1 MTTPASTVNAGLYA
15 EHVAGLQ
22 ARYEHAAAR
31 FDLDAVVIGSGNV
44 LYHFLDDQ
52 PYRYVANP
60 LFRQWIPLLEH
71 PGSAIIFKP
80 GCRPALIVH
89 QPLDFWHRPPPLPD
103 EAVTSRFELR
113 IIRNPSELPD
123 LLPPTLGTRMA
134 LLGRP
139 EQWEGT
145 ALEALRNPPPLLDYL
160 HYHRA
165 RKSRWEIACL
175 RAAATIAAAGH
186 RAAEAAFHDGGSEF
200 DILLAFLGGCRQTEE
215 DLPYGLI
222 VALDE
227 HGAALHYQH
236 RDRTRPPAGRGLS
249 LLIDA
254 GCSHLGYASDITRSH
269 ARHDGEFADMVADM
283 TTLQREICNAV
294 RPGVPFA
301 DLHRFAHQGIARL
314 LRQWDIVRMA
324 PEDMVGSGITG
335 RFLPHGLGH
344 FLGLQVHDVG
354 GHLADDSGRELA
366 PPADFP
372 KLRLRRTLEP
382 GQVVTIEP
390 GVYFIDSLLDELR
403 SGPHAEQIDWG
414 GIARLRRYG
423 GIRIEDDLLITADG
437 HENLTRQLPAS

>member
-1 MTTPASTVNAGLYA
+1 MTTAASTVNAELYA
-15 EHVAGLQ
+15 GHVAELQ
-22 ARYEHAAAR
+22 ARYEEAAVR
-31 FDLDAVVIGSGNV
+31 FDLDAVVIGSGNP
-44 LYHFLDDQ
+44 LYRFLDDQ

-60 LFRQWIPLLEH
+60 LFRHWVPLEEH
-71 PGSAIIFKP
+71 PGSAIVCKP
-80 GCRPALIVH
+80 GCRPLLIVH

-103 EAVTSRFELR
+103 DAVASRFELR
-113 IIRNPSELPD
+113 IMRNVSELPD
-123 LLPPTLGTRMA
+123 LLPAADGNRLA
-134 LLGRP
+134 LLGAA
-139 EQWEGT
+139 EQWEGI
-145 ALEALRNPPPLLDYL
+145 APEALRNPPALLDYL

-165 RKSRWEIACL
+165 RKSRWELGCL
-175 RAAATIAAAGH
+175 RAAAALATAGH
-186 RAAEAAFHDGGSEF
+186 QAAEEAFYGGGSEF
-200 DILLAFLGGCRQTEE
+200 DILFAFLRGCGQTEE
-215 DLPYGLI
+215 ELPYGLI

-227 HGAALHYQH
+227 HGASLHYQH
-236 RDRTRPPAGRGLS
+236 RERTRPPAGKGLS

-301 DLHRFAHQGIARL
+301 DLHRFAHQGIAGL
-314 LRQWDIVRMA
+314 LRQWGIVRMA

-403 SGPHAEQIDWG
+403 SGPHANQVDWELIG
-414 GIARLRRYG
+414 RLHRYG
-423 GIRIEDDLLITADG
+423 GIRIEDDLLITTDG
-437 HENLTRQLPAS
+437 HENLTRPLPGS

>member
-1 MTTPASTVNAGLYA
+1 MTSHAATINAELYA
-15 EHVAGLQ
+15 GHVAGLQ

-31 FDLDAVVIGSGNV
+31 FDLDTVVIGSGNP
-44 LYHFLDDQ
+44 LYRFLDDQ

-60 LFRQWIPLLEH
+60 LFRQWVPLLEH
-71 PGSAIIFKP
+71 PGSAILCNP
-80 GCRPALIVH
+80 GCRPELIVH
-89 QPLDFWHRPPPLPD
+89 QPLDYWHRPPPLPD
-103 EAVTSRFELR
+103 EAVLSQFELR
-113 IIRNPSELPD
+113 IIRQPSELTD
-123 LLPPTLGTRMA
+123 LLPSARGARMA
-134 LLGRP
+134 LLGSP

-145 ALEALRNPPPLLDYL
+145 APGALRNPPRLLDYL
-160 HYHRA
+160 HYYRA
-165 RKSRWEIACL
+165 GKSCWEIDCL
-175 RAAATIAAAGH
+175 RTAAMIAAAGH
-186 RAAEAAFHDGGSEF
+186 QAAEAAFCDGGSEF

-215 DLPYGLI
+215 ELPYGLI

-227 HGAALHYQH
+227 HAASLHYQH
-236 RDRTRPPAGRGLS
+236 RDRTRPPADRGLS

-294 RPGVPFA
+294 RPGVPFV
-301 DLHRFAHQGIARL
+301 DLHRFAHQGIAGL
-314 LRQWDIVRMA
+314 LRQWGIVRMA

-403 SGPHAEQIDWG
+403 SGPHANQVDWELIG
-414 GIARLRRYG
+414 RLHRYG
-423 GIRIEDDLLITADG
+423 GIRIEDDLLITTDG
-437 HENLTRQLPAS
+437 YENLTRPLPGS